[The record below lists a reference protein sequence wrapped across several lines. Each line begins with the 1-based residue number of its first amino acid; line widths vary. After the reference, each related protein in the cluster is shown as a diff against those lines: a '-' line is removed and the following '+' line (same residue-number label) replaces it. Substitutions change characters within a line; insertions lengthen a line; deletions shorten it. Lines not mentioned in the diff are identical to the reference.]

1 MTIDDFIAR
10 LETFPESVSFDKTMQ
25 VIHDHY
31 NFTASGFDN
40 GSLHN
45 EAGSNEGSCKIFAF
59 AKHHRLSDAQ
69 TLACFGDYYRKDV
82 LQHPENNDHA
92 NIRQFMLTGL
102 EGIHFPGN
110 NPLSNKLAI

>member
-1 MTIDDFIAR
+1 MTIEEFLSR

-25 VIHDHY
+25 VIQEHF

-40 GSLHN
+40 GTMHN
-45 EAGSNEGSCKIFAF
+45 QAGNNEGSCKIFAF
-59 AKHHRLSDAQ
+59 AKMHRLTDAQ
-69 TLACFGDYYRKDV
+69 TLACFGDYYRIDV

-102 EGIHFPGN
+102 DGIIFPSN
-110 NPLSNKLAI
+110 NPLTQK